1 MNVFRKVVFLL
12 AAALVPALAACSDAD
27 RNAVEEAADE
37 VAAGARAVEN
47 EIVEASKALLAEI
60 DEDFTRAGEAIESGE
75 RKLASALQDH
85 WNGLKAEASELSDD
99 IASDWD
105 RLASATGEEAEQ
117 IRAEIAAKEH
127 ELGRVLHEAKL
138 TAIEKEED
146 FAAAVSSDLE
156 SMQRDIAKLEA
167 SAADVG
173 QESIDSLKADWEAV
187 NDGMDALADAAEAE
201 YHEDRVALT
210 RSVAALQ
217 RDVAAHLR
225 SIG

>member
-1 MNVFRKVVFLL
+1 MRMSRLSFALVFVGLSLPACSPEDREALEETADE
-12 AAALVPALAACSDAD
+12 AAA
-27 RNAVEEAADE
+27 E
-37 VAAGARAVEN
+37 VREVGNKV
-47 EIVEASKALLAEI
+47 VEASKAAFAEL
-60 DEDFTRAGEAIESGE
+60 DEDLRKAGQAIESGKRE
-75 RKLASALQDH
+75 LAAATREH
-85 WNGLKAEASELSDD
+85 WDGLKAEASELSDA

-105 RLASATGEEAEQ
+105 RLATATGDEAEK
-117 IRAEIAAKEH
+117 IRGEIAAKEH

-156 SMQRDIAKLEA
+156 SMKRDIAKLEA

-187 NDGMDALADAAEAE
+187 NEGMDALADAAEAE
-201 YHEDRVALT
+201 YDEDRVALT
-210 RSVAALQ
+210 RSVAKLQ

-225 SIG
+225 SIS

>member
-1 MNVFRKVVFLL
+1 MRMSRLSFALVFVGLSLSACGPEDREALEETADE
-12 AAALVPALAACSDAD
+12 AAA
-27 RNAVEEAADE
+27 E
-37 VAAGARAVEN
+37 VREMGTGV
-47 EIVEASKALLAEI
+47 VEASKAAIAEL
-60 DEDFTRAGEAIESGE
+60 DEDLRKAGQAIESGE
-75 RKLASALQDH
+75 RKLAAATREH
-85 WNGLKAEASELSDD
+85 WDGLKAEASELSDA

-105 RLASATGEEAEQ
+105 RLATATGDEAEK
-117 IRAEIAAKEH
+117 IRGEIVAKEH

-156 SMQRDIAKLEA
+156 SMKRDIAKLEA

-187 NDGMDALADAAEAE
+187 NEGMDALADAAEAE
-201 YHEDRVALT
+201 YDEDRVALT
-210 RSVAALQ
+210 RSVAKLQ

-225 SIG
+225 SIS